1 MHFHRF
7 TQHTRY
13 SMQYALRTL
22 ALAALLAPAFAG
34 AATIVSCP
42 ANTNTGGDG
51 ISRSFYLPNYAGTTL
66 DTVTVNYGTAT
77 AGSYT
82 VALEAR
88 LNAFD
93 GTLVGTANSTTTV
106 AAASVAGGTPFTFN
120 FNNVAIP
127 ANSTIT
133 FKQTLIAGPGS
144 LSNNTGQA
152 PCTGT
157 VTQTNGSTPPLDS
170 ARRATLAITVTGSTT
185 PVGGGGGTVAS
196 IPTLSEWGMVLLSGL
211 LALFGVARM
220 RRRGR

>member
-1 MHFHRF
+1 
-7 TQHTRY
+7 
-13 SMQYALRTL
+13 MQYRLRAL
-22 ALAALLAPAFAG
+22 ALSALLVPAFAG

-42 ANTNTGGDG
+42 ASDSTSGDG

-77 AGSYT
+77 AGTYT

-93 GTLVGTANSTTTV
+93 GTLVGTVNSTTTV
-106 AAASVAGGTPFTFN
+106 AAANVVGGTPFTFD
-120 FNNVAIP
+120 FNHAAIP

-133 FKQTLIAGPGS
+133 FKQTLISGPGF
-144 LSNNTGQA
+144 LSNNTGA
-152 PCTGT
+152 PPCTGT

-185 PVGGGGGTVAS
+185 PVGGGAGSVAS
-196 IPTLSEWGMVLLSGL
+196 VPTMSEWGAILLSGL
-211 LALFGVARM
+211 LALCGIAAI
-220 RRRGR
+220 RRRGS